1 MAINFPDTPT
11 DGQVF
16 TVGATSWTWYTTP
29 GLWRITSGPSGYT
42 GSRGTTYIDDTA
54 PTTPINGDT
63 WWDTIEG
70 IRYVYYDDGSSSQW
84 VQESIIGP
92 IGYTGSAS
100 TVIGYTGS
108 QGPIGYTGSQGLIGF
123 TGSKG
128 DIGFTGSQGD
138 LGYTGSMVY
147 PSAGIAVS
155 TGTAWGT
162 SKTTPTG
169 DVVGTTDT
177 QTLSNK
183 TFQDGTFDFD
193 IKEKITVSATAATGT
208 IDLNVLSGQIVYYTT
223 NASANFTINIRGNV
237 STSLDS
243 LLQTGEVIT
252 ITFLNTNGA
261 TAYYNTAVQ
270 IDGNSV
276 TPRWQ
281 GGTAPS
287 AGNAS
292 SIDSYTYTVIKT
304 GAATFTVL
312 AAQTQFKS

>member
-42 GSRGTTYIDDTA
+42 GSKGTTYIDDNPPA
-54 PTTPINGDT
+54 SPVNGDT
-63 WWDTIEG
+63 WLDSSEG
-70 IRYVYYDDGSSSQW
+70 IRYVYYADGTSSQW
-84 VQESIIGP
+84 IQESTIGP
-92 IGYTGSAS
+92 RGY
-100 TVIGYTGS
+100 
-108 QGPIGYTGSQGLIGF
+108 PGYTGSQGLIGF
-123 TGSKG
+123 TGSQG
-128 DIGFTGSQGD
+128 TGFTGSIGYTGSASTVIGFTGSQGN

-183 TFQDGTFDFD
+183 TFQDATFDFD

-208 IDLNVLSGQIVYYTT
+208 INVNVLSGQIVYYTT

-276 TPRWQ
+276 TPKWQ